1 MKKWLALSLVFIL
14 SLSVLAGCATDAGSS
29 ESTEAGGSDAAAEAP
44 ADSPKES
51 FVLKFGMVA
60 GNQSNEYKAA
70 EKLAELA
77 SSKSDGRLTI
87 ELFPNS
93 QLGDDRAM
101 LEQLTAGVLDLTLAE
116 TGRLGIWV
124 PRAELAG
131 LAYMFDDYDHLMR
144 VLYDTSYGQ
153 GLHDAFYNDFNWK
166 VVSTAYNG
174 TRQTS
179 SNRPIE
185 SIEDMEGLK
194 LRTPQHQPLLDY
206 AEYVGAS
213 PTPMAFTEVYLTL
226 QTNAVDAQENP
237 LSTIKAVKFHEVQDY
252 IAMTNHVIN
261 DVNYIVARDTW
272 EKLPTDLQAVLEES
286 IEEAASY
293 HTSLFQEEEAELIA
307 FFEGEGLTVTKPN
320 LAPFREAVAA
330 SYSAYFEKMGEDVA
344 NEALAIINEARE

>member
-1 MKKWLALSLVFIL
+1 MKKWLALSLVLLL
-14 SLSVLAGCATDAGSS
+14 SLSILAGCATDTG
-29 ESTEAGGSDAAAEAP
+29 STEP
-44 ADSPKES
+44 ADTNDNEETAEVTAEEPKES

-60 GNQSNEYKAA
+60 GNQSNEYRAA

-77 SSKSDGRLTI
+77 MEKSDGRLTV

-101 LEQLTAGVLDLTLAE
+101 LEQLTAGVLDITFAE

-131 LAYMFDDYDHLMR
+131 LAYMFDDYNHLTR
-144 VLYDTSYGQ
+144 VLYETEYGQ
-153 GLHDAFYNDFNWK
+153 GLHEEFYNDYNWN
-166 VVSTAYNG
+166 VMATAYNG

-179 SNRPIE
+179 SNRAIE
-185 SIEDMEGLK
+185 SIDDMAGLK

-213 PTPMAFTEVYLTL
+213 PTPMAFTEVYLAL

-261 DVNYIVARDTW
+261 DANYIVARDTW
-272 EKLPTDLQAVLEES
+272 EKLPSDMQAVLSES
-286 IEEAASY
+286 IEEAAAY

-307 FFEGEGLTVTKPN
+307 FFEGEGLAVTTPD
-320 LAPFREAVAA
+320 LAPFRTAVAE
-330 SYSAYFEKMGEDVA
+330 SYPAYFEKMGEDVA
-344 NEALAIINEARE
+344 NVALAIINDAR